1 MNNRGTKVRG
11 CEGTRVRGYVGARV
25 RGCEVRRCVGAR
37 VRGFLGSLMLAM
49 AVLVLAACDVETS
62 GNGDLDGMWR
72 LETVDTLATG
82 GHCELG
88 DELRTWSVQHRLL
101 ELRDHTGTA
110 GAFLLRF
117 DHHDNLLRTYQ
128 PYVFNRTDGDYPL
141 ESAAYMAPFGIN
153 ALDATFTVVGLSSSK
168 MQLRDDQLQLSF
180 RKLN

>member
-1 MNNRGTKVRG
+1 MNNRGTRVRR
-11 CEGTRVRGYVGARV
+11 CEGTRVRGCEGAWVRGYVGT
-25 RGCEVRRCVGAR
+25 R
-37 VRGFLGSLMLAM
+37 VRGFLGSLIWAM
-49 AVLVLAACDVETS
+49 AVIVMNACDVETS
-62 GNGDLDGMWR
+62 SNGDLDGLWR
-72 LETVDTLATG
+72 LEAVDTLTTG
-82 GHCELG
+82 GHCDLG

>member
-1 MNNRGTKVRG
+1 MNNRGVRREKRGVRREKRGVRSEERGECVRG
-11 CEGTRVRGYVGARV
+11 CERTKVRS
-25 RGCEVRRCVGAR
+25 
-37 VRGFLGSLMLAM
+37 FLGSLMLAM

-62 GNGDLDGMWR
+62 SNGDLDGLWR

-153 ALDATFTVVGLSSSK
+153 ALDATFTVVSLSSST

>member
-1 MNNRGTKVRG
+1 MNNRGTRVRR
-11 CEGTRVRGYVGARV
+11 CEGTRVRGCEGAWVRGYVGT
-25 RGCEVRRCVGAR
+25 R
-37 VRGFLGSLMLAM
+37 VRGFLGSLIWAM
-49 AVLVLAACDVETS
+49 AVIVMNACDVETS
-62 GNGDLDGMWR
+62 SNGDLDGLWR
-72 LETVDTLATG
+72 LEAVDTLATG
-82 GHCELG
+82 GHCDLG

>member
-1 MNNRGTKVRG
+1 MNYRGTKVRG
-11 CEGTRVRGYVGARV
+11 CEGTRVRGCDGTRV
-25 RGCEVRRCVGAR
+25 RGYEGTK

-72 LETVDTLATG
+72 LEAVDTLATG

-117 DHHDNLLRTYQ
+117 DHHDRQLRTYQ
-128 PYVFNRTDGDYPL
+128 PYVFNRSEGDYPL

>member
-1 MNNRGTKVRG
+1 MNNRGTKVRR
-11 CEGTRVRGYVGARV
+11 CEGTRVRGCEGAWVRGYVGT
-25 RGCEVRRCVGAR
+25 R
-37 VRGFLGSLMLAM
+37 VRGFLGSLIWAM
-49 AVLVLAACDVETS
+49 AVIVMNACDVETS
-62 GNGDLDGMWR
+62 SNGDLDGLWR
-72 LETVDTLATG
+72 LEAVDTLATG
-82 GHCELG
+82 GHCDLG